1 MFKALLSSTL
11 LAAVSVATIRV
22 SPSSAAIIKPPS
34 GNSYEVTTFTGT
46 FLELEAFTKGL
57 DNLAPLGSFGQGEI
71 ASLVKTDLGTQT
83 FPDPSFGSR
92 TAGPLFV
99 YRRSPDLLAA
109 FWDVTPGTVVP
120 ESLQTRRFSRLETHL
135 YGVVR
140 RATDEVP
147 GVPDPT
153 PGPSPIPGDP
163 DPIPTPALLP
173 GLIGM
178 GAAALRKKRSEIKA

>member
-1 MFKALLSSTL
+1 MFKALLSSAL
-11 LAAVSVATIRV
+11 LAALSVATLRV
-22 SPSSAAIIKPPS
+22 SPSNAAT
-34 GNSYEVTTFTGT
+34 VTTQSGLSYDVTAYTGT
-46 FLELEAFTKGL
+46 FLELEAFTQGL
-57 DNLAPLGSFGQGEI
+57 DNLASLGSFGQGEI

-109 FWDVTPGTVVP
+109 FWDVTPGTATP

-140 RATDEVP
+140 RAIDDI
-147 GVPDPT
+147 GDGSDPT
-153 PGPSPIPGDP
+153 PDLPGE
-163 DPIPTPALLP
+163 PIPTPALLP

-178 GAAALRKKRSEIKA
+178 GYAALRKRRNELEA